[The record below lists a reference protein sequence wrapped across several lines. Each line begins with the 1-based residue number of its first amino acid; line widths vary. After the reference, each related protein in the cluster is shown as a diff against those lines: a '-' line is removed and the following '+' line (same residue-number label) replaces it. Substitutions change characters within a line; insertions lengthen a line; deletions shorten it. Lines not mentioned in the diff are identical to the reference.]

1 MASHERGTDFS
12 IQEHYGNYRGSQ
24 VNIRLYLVF
33 SDISPS
39 THRILDVFD
48 THGKPLA
55 RRIQRRTLR
64 EVWSR
69 TRRGRR
75 IIPELLHPDIFTDI
89 CAFLMGNPRSN
100 RSTLNVG
107 SPSSVPIRFQR
118 YLGWFWGRKASLVR
132 GESRGSCFVF
142 LFKLVWLNIA
152 SQRLWMCT

>member
-1 MASHERGTDFS
+1 MS
-12 IQEHYGNYRGSQ
+12 IAALGDEKRKLLYFCSYSFLFGISREHR
-24 VNIRLYLVF
+24 
-33 SDISPS
+33 
-39 THRILDVFD
+39 DVLCIV
-48 THGKPLA
+48 GKEFLKG
-55 RRIQRRTLR
+55 IQRCTLR

-89 CAFLMGNPRSN
+89 GAFLMGNPRSN
-100 RSTLNVG
+100 RLTLNVG

-142 LFKLVWLNIA
+142 LF
-152 SQRLWMCT
+152 